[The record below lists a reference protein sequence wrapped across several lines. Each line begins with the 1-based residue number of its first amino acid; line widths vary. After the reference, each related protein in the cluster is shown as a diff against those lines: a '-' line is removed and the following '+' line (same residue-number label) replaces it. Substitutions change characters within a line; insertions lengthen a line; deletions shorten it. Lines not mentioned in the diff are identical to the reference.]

1 MDCDTRLAIPLQ
13 FLSFLMT
20 NTSTSSLVRGMALV
34 STGQSL
40 LKPQDVNLTDDYQVM
55 FFEEVDVIDP

>member
-1 MDCDTRLAIPLQ
+1 
-13 FLSFLMT
+13 
-20 NTSTSSLVRGMALV
+20 MALV

-55 FFEEVDVIDP
+55 FFEEVDIIDP